1 MHTERYIVHA
11 RRVGSHSYVV
21 AAAAGCGMRLNSWAR
36 PRTLLLAMLDDAART
51 IVNFVSTTFTGSI
64 NRFQKLKWLG
74 KIVVIALLLS
84 YIALAVTFFVIG
96 PDTVFQ
102 VGLHA

>member
-1 MHTERYIVHA
+1 
-11 RRVGSHSYVV
+11 
-21 AAAAGCGMRLNSWAR
+21 
-36 PRTLLLAMLDDAART
+36 MLDEAVKT
-51 IVNFVSTTFTGSI
+51 IVTFASTTFTGTI

-84 YIALAVTFFVIG
+84 YIALAVTFFIIG
-96 PDTVFQ
+96 PDTIFQ